1 MIVPSLG
8 QRACYLGLSPL
19 QDIRKSIKLDLN
31 HPFSSNSWKFF
42 WAMYEKLQSEG
53 KIDAQIVKV
62 DINEIMLN
70 IRINF
75 NCLVNDLYSNMYKY
89 KYLYNYCINTSR
101 F

>member
-1 MIVPSLG
+1 
-8 QRACYLGLSPL
+8 
-19 QDIRKSIKLDLN
+19 
-31 HPFSSNSWKFF
+31 
-42 WAMYEKLQSEG
+42 MYEQLQSEG
-53 KIDAQIVKV
+53 KIDAQIVKI
-62 DINEIMLN
+62 DINETMLN